1 MEVQK
6 IKPSQDALYRFLLEH
21 DVKVSRLAELMCL
34 QIKGIKFLLFVF
46 L

>member
-6 IKPSQDALYRFLLEH
+6 IKTSQDALYRFLLDH